1 MRLINSS
8 MMPST
13 PSIQGCCGGLHFS
26 DVLTL
31 NVETMAWSSLATTG
45 QRPGT
50 RDSHGAAL
58 VGHRMLVFG
67 GTNGGKKVNDLH
79 VLDLRTREWTRPQCK
94 GAPPSPR
101 ESHTVTVVG
110 GDRLVVFGG
119 SGEGEGN
126 YLNDVHVLDVPTMTW
141 STPEVKAADRALP
154 APRDSHSAVAVG
166 ARLFVFGGDCGD
178 RYHGEV
184 DVLDVDTMA
193 WSRVSAM
200 SLSCRVASGLPWLK
214 FDSSTR
220 CTCFRC
226 RLLIAIIF
234 RFQNVM
240 VTC

>member
-1 MRLINSS
+1 M
-8 MMPST
+8 
-13 PSIQGCCGGLHFS
+13 
-26 DVLTL
+26 LTL
-31 NVETMAWSSLATTG
+31 NVETMAWSSMATTG

-79 VLDLRTREWTRPQCK
+79 ALDLRTGEWTRPQCK

-126 YLNDVHVLDVPTMTW
+126 YLSDVHVLDVPTMTW
-141 STPEVKAADRALP
+141 STPEVKGDYGP
-154 APRDSHSAVAVG
+154 APRDSHGAVAVG
-166 ARLFVFGGDCGD
+166 GRLFVYGGDCGD

-193 WSRVSAM
+193 WSRVSTT
-200 SLSCRVASGLPWLK
+200 SLSCMVAWLK
-214 FDSSTR
+214 CDSAAR
-220 CTCFRC
+220 CTCFWC
-226 RLLIAIIF
+226 RLVAAIF
-234 RFQNVM
+234 RFPKCDGDLQD
-240 VTC
+240 

>member
-1 MRLINSS
+1 M
-8 MMPST
+8 
-13 PSIQGCCGGLHFS
+13 
-26 DVLTL
+26 
-31 NVETMAWSSLATTG
+31 ATTG

-79 VLDLRTREWTRPQCK
+79 ALDLHTGEWTRPQCK
-94 GAPPSPR
+94 GQPPSPR

-110 GDRLVVFGG
+110 GDRLVIFGG

-126 YLNDVHVLDVPTMTW
+126 YLSDVHVLDVPTMTW
-141 STPEVKAADRALP
+141 STPEVKGDCTP
-154 APRDSHSAVAVG
+154 APRDSHGAVAVG
-166 ARLFVFGGDCGD
+166 GRLFVYGGDCGD

-193 WSRVSAM
+193 WSRVSDT
-200 SLSCRVASGLPWLK
+200 SLSCMVVAWLK
-214 FDSSTR
+214 CDSAAR

-226 RLLIAIIF
+226 RLIAIIF
-234 RFQNVM
+234 RFPNVM